1 MADENVA
8 SEMEAPQTTEAPEE
22 VRTQSVADDKETY
35 TADEIQDLMKALRAE
50 RDLNKANNKALK
62 EAKSQLAQ
70 LEGVDPELHAKL
82 VAESAKRQELEA
94 ETMARVSSIE
104 KSYAEQL
111 SAAKAQQE
119 EAASQVAFLQKQWA
133 FEKAFAEAGGRGGRF
148 TELAFR
154 ELGDKFK
161 LESDGTLAVVDQSG
175 AYVLEDGKRVKPSE
189 FLKEFKG
196 DEVVGYWFMNERGAG
211 SGLSPQPGTAL
222 ANGANMHDLK
232 TSELFMQSFGRI
244 KK

>member
-1 MADENVA
+1 MPDENA
-8 SEMEAPQTTEAPEE
+8 TAPEMDAVQVTDSDE
-22 VRTQSVADDKETY
+22 VKSSTAADDKETY

-62 EAKSQLAQ
+62 EAKTQLAQ

-104 KSYAEQL
+104 KSYSDQL
-111 SAAKAQQE
+111 ATAKAQQE
-119 EAASQVAFLQKQWA
+119 EANQQVAYLQKQWA

-175 AYVLEDGKRVKPSE
+175 AYVLDDGKRVKPSE
-189 FLKEFKG
+189 FLKDYKS
-196 DEVVGYWFMNERGAG
+196 DEVVGYWFVNERGAG
-211 SGLSPQPGTAL
+211 SGLTPQPGSAL
-222 ANGANMHDLK
+222 ANGANMHDLN
-232 TSELFMQSFGRI
+232 TSELFLQSFGRT

>member
-1 MADENVA
+1 MPDENA
-8 SEMEAPQTTEAPEE
+8 TAPEMDAVQATEAKETAPQSA
-22 VRTQSVADDKETY
+22 VDDQQTY

-50 RDLNKANNKALK
+50 RDLNKASGKALK
-62 EAKSQLAQ
+62 EAKTQLAQ

-104 KSYAEQL
+104 KSYSDQL
-111 SAAKAQQE
+111 SAAKAEQA
-119 EAASQVAFLQKQWA
+119 EANQQVAYLQKQWA

-154 ELGDKFK
+154 ELGEKFK
-161 LESDGTLAVVDQSG
+161 LEDDGSLAVIDKSG
-175 AYVLEDGKRVKPSE
+175 AYVLDDGKRVKPAE
-189 FLKEFKG
+189 FLKNYKS
-196 DEVVGYWFMNERGAG
+196 DEVVGYWFANERGAG
-211 SGLSPQPGTAL
+211 SGLTPQPGSAL
-222 ANGANMHDLK
+222 ANGANMHDLN
-232 TSELFMQSFGRI
+232 TSELFLQSFGRN

>member
-1 MADENVA
+1 MPDENA
-8 SEMEAPQTTEAPEE
+8 TAPEMDAVQTTDSEE
-22 VRTQSVADDKETY
+22 LKAATVDDQQTY

-62 EAKSQLAQ
+62 EAKTQLAQ

-94 ETMARVSSIE
+94 ETMARVTSIE
-104 KSYAEQL
+104 KSYADQL

-119 EAASQVAFLQKQWA
+119 EASQQVAYLQKQWA

-154 ELGDKFK
+154 ELGEKFK
-161 LESDGTLAVVDQSG
+161 LEQDGTLAVIDQSG
-175 AYVLEDGKRVKPSE
+175 AYVLDDGKRVKPAE
-189 FLKEFKG
+189 FLKDYKA
-196 DEVVGYWFMNERGAG
+196 DEVVGYWFANERGAG
-211 SGLSPQPGTAL
+211 SGLTPQPGSAL
-222 ANGANMHDLK
+222 ANGANMHELN
-232 TSELFMQSFGRI
+232 TSELFLQSFGRT